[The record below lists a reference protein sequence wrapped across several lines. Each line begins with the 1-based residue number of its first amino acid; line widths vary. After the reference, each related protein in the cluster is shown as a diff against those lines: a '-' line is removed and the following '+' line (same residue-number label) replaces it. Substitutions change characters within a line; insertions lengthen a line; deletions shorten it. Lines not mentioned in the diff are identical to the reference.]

1 MARSADDP
9 LCPDRNAGEHRT
21 AAASRWRRVF
31 PGEERQ
37 LGVLRRWLTS
47 LLPGCPAR
55 DDVISVATELASN
68 ALLHTR
74 SGHDGSF
81 GVEVT
86 WDRSTVAVAV
96 ADSGGPA
103 EPHVIEDPGGES
115 GRGLLL
121 VRALS
126 VRTGMSGGEPGRTIW
141 AQIAW
146 DSPDLAT
153 PTPAP
158 PSGEEAIR
166 AGELALARRFTGI
179 TAWFG
184 RSTQAWWAL
193 TSSGALATAPTA
205 PELADLLLRLLDAP
219 ASSIH
224 VERTNSHHQQHR
236 SQGEMNA
243 AHGRQDG

>member
-1 MARSADDP
+1 MARSAGDP
-9 LCPDRNAGEHRT
+9 LCPDRNAGGQR
-21 AAASRWRRVF
+21 AAASPRWRRVF

-47 LLPGCPAR
+47 LLPECPAR

-68 ALLHTR
+68 ALLHTY
-74 SGHDGSF
+74 SGGGSF
-81 GVEVT
+81 GMEVT

-103 EPHVIEDPGGES
+103 EPHVIDDPGGES

-126 VRTGMSGGEPGRTIW
+126 VRTGVNGGDQGRTVW

-146 DSPDLAT
+146 DGPDLAT

-166 AGELALARRFTGI
+166 TDELALARRFTGV

-193 TSSGALATAPTA
+193 TGQAGLVTAPTA
-205 PELADLLLRLLDAP
+205 PELANLLLRLPDAP
-219 ASSIH
+219 ASS
-224 VERTNSHHQQHR
+224 R
-236 SQGEMNA
+236 A
-243 AHGRQDG
+243 AEHTTPATSNTAHKEG

>member
-1 MARSADDP
+1 MARSAGDP
-9 LCPDRNAGEHRT
+9 LCPDRNAAGHR
-21 AAASRWRRVF
+21 AAAPRWRRVF

-37 LGVLRRWLTS
+37 LGVLRRWLMS
-47 LLPGCPAR
+47 LLPKCPAR

-74 SGHDGSF
+74 SGHGGSF

-86 WDRSTVAVAV
+86 WDRSMVQVAV
-96 ADSGGPA
+96 ADSGGRA
-103 EPHVIEDPGGES
+103 EPHVIDDPGGEH

-126 VRTGMSGGEPGRTIW
+126 VRTGVAGGEQGRTVW

-146 DSPDLAT
+146 DGPDLAT

-158 PSGEEAIR
+158 SSGDAAIR
-166 AGELALARRFTGI
+166 AGEAALARRFTGV
-179 TAWFG
+179 TTWFG
-184 RSTQAWWAL
+184 RATQTWWAMAGPGGL
-193 TSSGALATAPTA
+193 VTAPTA

-219 ASSIH
+219 ATSRAGEH
-224 VERTNSHHQQHR
+224 ADTHHQRHR
-236 SQGEMNA
+236 SQGGTNGA
-243 AHGRQDG
+243 PGRHHHG